1 MRETPFTTR
10 PTCIPDLHLKTHGP
24 VVEPIAGASES
35 I

>member
-1 MRETPFTTR
+1 MRETPFTT
-10 PTCIPDLHLKTHGP
+10 TCIPDLHLKTHGS

>member
-1 MRETPFTTR
+1 MRETPFTT
-10 PTCIPDLHLKTHGP
+10 TCKCIPDLHLKAHGP